1 MRSTFSDEVGGA
13 MFSLR
18 NAVIALAASAGLVV
32 VLAGVSAGVF
42 TAQPAQPPVG
52 QSASVQQGAAAPAL
66 PVQVPPDI
74 AAPAPAA
81 PAPATPAPAE
91 PAPAAPVHH
100 DVAAPAPAAVR
111 AQPVIHYRQ
120 VQQPAPAAIPAV
132 SVVPVQDHRPASPP
146 PSAAPPR
153 RDAKSRT
160 MNTEPCACNGTMRK
174 VSTHWDPPQS

>member
-1 MRSTFSDEVGGA
+1 
-13 MFSLR
+13 MFSSR
-18 NAVIALAASAGLVV
+18 NAVIALVASAGLVV

-52 QSASVQQGAAAPAL
+52 QSASVQQDAAAPARAA
-66 PVQVPPDI
+66 PVPPGI

-81 PAPATPAPAE
+81 PAPAEPAPAAPAPAE

-120 VQQPAPAAIPAV
+120 VQMPVQQQPAPAVNPAG
-132 SVVPVQDHRPASPP
+132 SVAPIQDPRPSSPP
-146 PSAAPPR
+146 PSAALPA

-160 MNTEPCACNGTMRK
+160 VNTEPCACNGTMRK
-174 VSTHWDPPQS
+174 VSTHWDPPRG

>member
-1 MRSTFSDEVGGA
+1 

-18 NAVIALAASAGLVV
+18 NAVIALVASAGLVV
-32 VLAGVSAGVF
+32 VLAGVSTGVF

-52 QSASVQQGAAAPAL
+52 QSASVQQDAAAAARAAR
-66 PVQVPPDI
+66 VPPGI

-81 PAPATPAPAE
+81 PAPAPAAPAPAE

-120 VQQPAPAAIPAV
+120 VQMPVQQQPAPAVNPAG
-132 SVVPVQDHRPASPP
+132 SVAPVQDPRPASPP
-146 PSAAPPR
+146 PSAALPA

-160 MNTEPCACNGTMRK
+160 VNTEPCACNGTMRK
-174 VSTHWDPPQS
+174 VSTHWDPPRG

>member
-1 MRSTFSDEVGGA
+1 

-74 AAPAPAA
+74 VAPAPAV
-81 PAPATPAPAE
+81 PAPAE

-120 VQQPAPAAIPAV
+120 VQMPVQQPAPAAIPAV
-132 SVVPVQDHRPASPP
+132 SVVPVQDPRPVSPP
-146 PSAAPPR
+146 PSAAVHA

-160 MNTEPCACNGTMRK
+160 VNTEPCACNGTMRK

>member
-1 MRSTFSDEVGGA
+1 

-81 PAPATPAPAE
+81 PAPAAPAPATPAPAE

-120 VQQPAPAAIPAV
+120 VQMPVQQQPAPAAIPAV
-132 SVVPVQDHRPASPP
+132 SVAPVQDHRPASPP
-146 PSAAPPR
+146 PSAVSPA

-160 MNTEPCACNGTMRK
+160 VNTEPCACNGTMRK

>member
-1 MRSTFSDEVGGA
+1 

-66 PVQVPPDI
+66 PAQLPPDI

-81 PAPATPAPAE
+81 PAPAAPAPAE

-100 DVAAPAPAAVR
+100 DVAAPAIAAVR

-120 VQQPAPAAIPAV
+120 VQMPVPQQPAPAANPAV
-132 SVVPVQDHRPASPP
+132 SIAPVQDPRPASPP
-146 PSAAPPR
+146 PSAALPA

-160 MNTEPCACNGTMRK
+160 VNTEPCACNGTMRK